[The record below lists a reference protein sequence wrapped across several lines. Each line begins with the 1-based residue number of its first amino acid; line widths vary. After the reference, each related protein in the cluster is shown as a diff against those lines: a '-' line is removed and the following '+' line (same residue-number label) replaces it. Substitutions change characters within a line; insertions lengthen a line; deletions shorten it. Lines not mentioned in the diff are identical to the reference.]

1 MQLHPYLF
9 FDGRCD
15 EAIAFYRA
23 ALGARQVARMRFR
36 DAPEPVPVP
45 PEMAEKVMHAEL
57 DIGGAVLLM
66 SDGRGAGGEGFR
78 GFSLTLTVD
87 TAAEADRAFAA
98 LAEDGEVTMPLG
110 KTFFSPRFGM
120 VRDRFGVG
128 WIVLAR
134 AGG

>member
-1 MQLHPYLF
+1 MHLHPYLF
-9 FDGRCD
+9 FDGCCD

-23 ALGARQVARMRFR
+23 ALGARQVVWMRFK

-78 GFSLTLTVD
+78 GS
-87 TAAEADRAFAA
+87 A
-98 LAEDGEVTMPLG
+98 
-110 KTFFSPRFGM
+110 
-120 VRDRFGVG
+120 
-128 WIVLAR
+128 
-134 AGG
+134 